1 MGVESI
7 YWNRSC
13 AKGVAC
19 YCYYGPLS
27 ERAGFLETVSL
38 LVVWDEENAALNVL
52 IPVVQG
58 LYSKVHLVSSQESM
72 KPSS

>member
-13 AKGVAC
+13 AKGVPC

-27 ERAGFLETVSL
+27 ERSGFLETVSL